1 MIDGRLVVINGRAY
15 PAELYAI
22 AREYEESGGAF
33 GDAVMALRDL
43 MAPETRPDVDAAVRE
58 AIEEARALQP
68 APRNRHER
76 RRLAALR
83 RRGVM
88 L

>member
-1 MIDGRLVVINGRAY
+1 MSDGRFVVINGRAY
-15 PAELYAI
+15 PTRLALFGFENEL
-22 AREYEESGGAF
+22 SSGAF
-33 GDAVMALRDL
+33 PEALEALSAVL
-43 MAPETRPDVDAAVRE
+43 APEARPDVDAAVRE
-58 AIEEARALQP
+58 AIEAARALQL

-76 RRLAALR
+76 RRIEAMR